1 MEDDTINTTCL
12 EGVKI
17 DSCSKLVLSEEILNF
32 QHESS
37 IPASLLES
45 LYVSNRKTFLSMYL
59 KNIIFFYC
67 SNKPSMAGVNLINL
81 SYNFDYLKHQYNI

>member
-1 MEDDTINTTCL
+1 MEDDTTTTTCL

-32 QHESS
+32 QRENS

-45 LYVSNRKTFLSMYL
+45 LYVF
-59 KNIIFFYC
+59 
-67 SNKPSMAGVNLINL
+67 
-81 SYNFDYLKHQYNI
+81 